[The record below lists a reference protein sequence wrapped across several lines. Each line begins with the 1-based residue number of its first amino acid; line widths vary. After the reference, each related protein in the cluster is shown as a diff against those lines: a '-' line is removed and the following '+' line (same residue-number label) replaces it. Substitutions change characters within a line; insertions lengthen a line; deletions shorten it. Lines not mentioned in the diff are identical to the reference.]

1 MGGGIANSLTIAR
14 PEPASDRTC
23 NVMRVHAYAV
33 WCALLPDLRMVFLF
47 MILLAHVLLLFFYF
61 FVLSIY
67 LLIFPVLYT
76 FVWGGGLINAVF
88 YLSVAPFV
96 DDVKLVRV
104 ENSAV

>member
-23 NVMRVHAYAV
+23 NVMRVHAY
-33 WCALLPDLRMVFLF
+33 ALLPDLRMVFLF

-67 LLIFPVLYT
+67 LFIFPVLYT

-88 YLSVAPFV
+88 YLSVAPFE